1 MDAARKNALLGHLV
15 DIRRTASID
24 DTTFNQIDDGEL
36 KQLTKSIYI
45 HKATWEALK
54 LHEQSFLRCC
64 AASKQG
70 TKSVLVGRSAARICD
85 VWLVGRQDPAVEV
98 ALKHGNPPWTG
109 AEPLGYRYKRTVLAD
124 GDIQMRG
131 DLRFTNAVRTAIDV
145 ARDGDLRDGIVAFES
160 LLCKHNE
167 FNAEIIKAEC
177 RAVMFRMQRTRGIG
191 RAREALDRATNRSES
206 PYETRMRLLIEAEGY
221 WCRAQVKIGKYR
233 VDLLVEE
240 NLIIE
245 IDGRIKLNV
254 DPDKVYK
261 EQVLR
266 EDWLREQG
274 YVVLRVHTWELD
286 IDEAAVLR
294 RIREKLP
301 VADRLLPV
309 VELPRLAELNLV
321 GRTAFFPQRLIDA
334 LHIPG

>member
-1 MDAARKNALLGHLV
+1 MDAAHKNTLLGHLV
-15 DIRRTASID
+15 DIRRTASND
-24 DTTFNQIDDGEL
+24 DITFNQINDGEL
-36 KQLTKSIYI
+36 EQLTKSIYVQ
-45 HKATWEALK
+45 KTTWEKLK
-54 LHEQSFLRCC
+54 VHEQSFLRCC

-70 TKSVLVGRSAARICD
+70 TKAVLVGRSAARICD
-85 VWLVGRQDPAVEV
+85 VWLVGRQDETVEV

-109 AEPLGYRYKRTVLAD
+109 TQPLGYRYKRTVLAD
-124 GDIQMRG
+124 GDIQVRG

-145 ARDGDLRDGIVAFES
+145 ARAGDLCDGTVAFES
-160 LLCKHNE
+160 LLCRHNA
-167 FNAEIIKAEC
+167 FNTEIIKAEC

-206 PYETRMRLLIEAEGY
+206 PYETRTRLLIQAAGY
-221 WCRAQVKIGKYR
+221 QCMAQVKIGKYR

-240 NLIIE
+240 NLIVE

-286 IDEAAVLR
+286 VDEAAVLR
-294 RIREKLP
+294 RLREKLRT
-301 VADRLLPV
+301 ADRVLPV
-309 VELPRLAELNLV
+309 LESPRLVESNFR

-334 LHIPG
+334 LHLPG